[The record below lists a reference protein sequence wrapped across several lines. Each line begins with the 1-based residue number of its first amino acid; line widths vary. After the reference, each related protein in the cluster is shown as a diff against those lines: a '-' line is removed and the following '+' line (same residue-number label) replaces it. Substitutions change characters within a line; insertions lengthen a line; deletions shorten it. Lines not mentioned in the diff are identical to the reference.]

1 VQKKQ
6 EQDALTIER
15 ICKSFGDTQV
25 LFDIT
30 LDFHIGEVHA
40 LVGENGAGK
49 STVGKIIG
57 GYYSRDKGDIS
68 VFNQKI
74 DSWSPKQALSYGIAM
89 IHQELSLVPELTV
102 GENIYLGIESNRSG
116 ILRRD
121 EKERF
126 DELDALCGFG
136 LNPNAKVSSLRIAD
150 QQKIEIMR
158 ALSRDA
164 RVIIMDEP
172 TSSLTADET
181 DRLHEVIAWLKKSGR
196 TVIYV
201 THFLEHVLAHSDRV
215 SVMRDGHLI
224 KTALTKNEDKTSLVE
239 GMLGYAAEIAFPQRP
254 SLPEKKAEPVLEVS
268 NISTYSGIQNVS
280 LDIRSGEI
288 IGLLGLV
295 GSGRTETARAIF
307 GADPLKSGE
316 IKVNGKIYQHPS
328 PQESIKRGVVMI
340 PEDRRQQGLIATQTV
355 KANVTLPH
363 LDKLNRFGVIDL
375 NKEHNKVKKLIKRLG
390 IVPTKVDGEVV
401 NYSGGNQQKVLFAKW
416 MFGNPDLIIL
426 DEPTRGVDIGAKRKI
441 YELINQ
447 LAVEGA
453 AVLIISSELEEVLG
467 LSHRGYLMKNGATIT
482 EIDTTLA
489 TVEEI
494 LHQLFEP
501 VNTFQTEQTA

>member
-6 EQDALTIER
+6 EQAVITKN

-30 LDFHIGEVHA
+30 LDFLIGEVHA

-49 STVGKIIG
+49 STIGKIIG
-57 GYYSRDKGDIS
+57 GYYSQDVGEIS
-68 VFNQKI
+68 IFSQPIN
-74 DSWSPKQALSYGIAM
+74 SWSPKLALSHGIAM

-102 GENIYLGIESNRSG
+102 GENIFLGIESNRSG
-116 ILRRD
+116 VLRRD
-121 EKERF
+121 EQERF
-126 DELDALCGFG
+126 DALETLCGFG

-181 DRLHEVIAWLKKSGR
+181 DRLHEVIAWLKKSGH

-224 KTALTKNEDKTSLVE
+224 KTCLTQNEDKTSLVE
-239 GMLGYAAEIAFPQRP
+239 SMLGYAAEVAFPQRP
-254 SLPEKKAEPVLEVS
+254 AKPNITVEPVLEVC
-268 NISTYSGIQNVS
+268 NISTYSGIENVS
-280 LDIRSGEI
+280 LNIRSGEI

-307 GADPLKSGE
+307 GADLLKSGE
-316 IKVNGKIYQHPS
+316 IKMNGQVYQDPS
-328 PQESIKRGVVMI
+328 PRESIKRGLVMI

-355 KANVTLPH
+355 RANVTLPH
-363 LDKLNRFGVIDL
+363 LDGLNRFGMIDM
-375 NKEHNKVKKLIKRLG
+375 NKEYNKVAKLIKRLG
-390 IVPTKVDGEVV
+390 IVPTQVDGEIA

-426 DEPTRGVDIGAKRKI
+426 DEPTRGVDVGAKRKI
-441 YELINQ
+441 YELVNQ
-447 LAVEGA
+447 LAIGGA
-453 AVLIISSELEEVLG
+453 AVLVISSELEEVLG
-467 LSHRGYLMKNGATIT
+467 LAHRGYLMKNGSTID
-482 EIDTTLA
+482 EIDTTSA
-489 TVEEI
+489 TVEDI

-501 VNTFQTEQTA
+501 VSTLSSERSA